1 MKTKWTIFR
10 NWIRVE
16 SAFVAVIIG
25 ALSLWCAPRMLAAPD
40 NGPCSANSETRRFD
54 SWLGEWSVTYPGAP
68 VASSSKVYRELGQ
81 CVLVENWSAGKN
93 HEGINIFAY
102 SSDDGHWHGMFAD
115 NEGRVHVF
123 EGKVAGGSAEFL
135 GPSRGSNGASELN
148 RIRVVRRGP
157 DQVEQTWEKSS
168 DNGATWK
175 TVFSG
180 QYSRKKR

>member
-1 MKTKWTIFR
+1 MKTKWMIFR
-10 NWIRVE
+10 NLIGVE
-16 SAFVAVIIG
+16 SVFVLVVVV
-25 ALSLWCAPRMLAAPD
+25 ALCGFCAPRTLAAPD
-40 NGPCSANSETRRFD
+40 HSPCSANSVTRQFD
-54 SWLGEWSVTYPGAP
+54 FWLGEWSVTYPGAP
-68 VASSSKVYRELGQ
+68 GASSSKVYLELGQ
-81 CVLVENWSAGKN
+81 CVLVENWTGGRN

-123 EGKVAGGSAEFL
+123 EGKVAGGSAEFA
-135 GPSRGSNGASELN
+135 GPSRGSNGVSELN
-148 RIRVVRRGP
+148 RIRVVRLGP

-180 QYSRKKR
+180 QYSRKKP

>member
-54 SWLGEWSVTYPGAP
+54 FWLGEWSVTYPGAP

-102 SSDDGHWHGMFAD
+102 SSDDGSGTGCLQIM
-115 NEGRVHVF
+115 RV
-123 EGKVAGGSAEFL
+123 ECTC
-135 GPSRGSNGASELN
+135 SRGKWRVAPPNFLDPAVGLTARAS
-148 RIRVVRRGP
+148 
-157 DQVEQTWEKSS
+157 
-168 DNGATWK
+168 
-175 TVFSG
+175 
-180 QYSRKKR
+180 